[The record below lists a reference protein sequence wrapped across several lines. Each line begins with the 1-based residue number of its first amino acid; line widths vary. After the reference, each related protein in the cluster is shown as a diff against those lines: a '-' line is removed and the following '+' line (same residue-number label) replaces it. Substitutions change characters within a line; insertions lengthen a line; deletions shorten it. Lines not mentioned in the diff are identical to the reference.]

1 MLREGNRNQRRGAL
15 VALALVLLPAL
26 AAAGGLARQLFEAPS
41 FEPLRT
47 RDFDLE
53 QAAGR
58 GLACASRALGGATV
72 GVRDMQSLRWFE
84 PGIPLRD
91 ASGLTDRK
99 IARSPAPGRVRHGR
113 DAFGLLARDGVEI
126 LHLDHQR
133 LRTQPWAGLDVGH
146 SLTQAS
152 AAQIGFPRSAE
163 EAQLLARDYVAVSLE
178 VPGGWLNVLV
188 LKDLAPGLREC
199 GFHLEQPR

>member
-1 MLREGNRNQRRGAL
+1 
-15 VALALVLLPAL
+15 
-26 AAAGGLARQLFEAPS
+26 
-41 FEPLRT
+41 
-47 RDFDLE
+47 
-53 QAAGR
+53 
-58 GLACASRALGGATV
+58 
-72 GVRDMQSLRWFE
+72 
-84 PGIPLRD
+84 
-91 ASGLTDRK
+91 
-99 IARSPAPGRVRHGR
+99 VRHGR

-133 LRTQPWAGLDVGH
+133 LRPQPWAGLDVGH